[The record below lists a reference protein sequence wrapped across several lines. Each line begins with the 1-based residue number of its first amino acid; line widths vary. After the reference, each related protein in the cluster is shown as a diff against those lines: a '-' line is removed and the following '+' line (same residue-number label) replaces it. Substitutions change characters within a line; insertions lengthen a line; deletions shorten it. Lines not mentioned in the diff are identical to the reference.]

1 MDTIDTICLS
11 KVTEPVKMP
20 LDAFKPAQLMSR
32 LTHRFWAAFALW
44 LQKRESRWTLRDL
57 TDDQLRDIGLTR
69 SEARTEV
76 NKSFFWN

>member
-11 KVTEPVKMP
+11 KVTEPVTMP
-20 LDAFKPAQLMSR
+20 LDAFKPAQFMSR
-32 LTHRFWAAFALW
+32 LAHRLSASLALW
-44 LQKRESRWTLRDL
+44 MEKRESRWTLRDL

-76 NKSFFWN
+76 NKSFFWD

>member
-32 LTHRFWAAFALW
+32 LAHRLLAPLALW
-44 LQKRESRWTLRDL
+44 IEKRESRWTLRDL
-57 TDDQLRDIGLTR
+57 TDDQLCDIGLTR

-76 NKSFFWN
+76 NKSFFWD